1 DGIVPKKKLSYKL
14 QRELDSIPAKID
26 DLETELN
33 ALHEQVS
40 QVNFYQ
46 QSLEKTESVLAQITH
61 VQEQLD
67 AVLERW
73 AELDS

>member
-1 DGIVPKKKLSYKL
+1 VPKKKLSYKL